1 MDSPRFVAA
10 EAFEGAKEGY
20 IFKKGQ
26 QQGLG
31 YHRDDGASR
40 LLEAERCFDGYD
52 LDAEEADAGGGVCGT
67 KEVTVVKVVPQRM
80 EGGKEQQLVLLLAE
94 AQRKL
99 LATPNDAII
108 QAEFDSYTR
117 ELAHFERAH
126 CAPAPSMQAASA
138 VVAVGLL
145 YTLFVSL
152 LDCCTHC
159 LCRCWMKQRK
169 YTDEAKKFHQRARE
183 RNASELKGCTRA
195 AISTQGGNGET
206 AGRNGDGD
214 RDHELRRIVLVSED
228 LDVPLLHA
236 ATRKAGSD
244 TERVAPVS
252 ILCWSCRRRSS
263 VQDNFCSE
271 CGCAR
276 ASSGREQIQTAFRP
290 LSWMQ
295 QAIRYG
301 ISSVD

>member
-40 LLEAERCFDGYD
+40 LLEAERCFDDYD

-126 CAPAPSMQAASA
+126 CAPAPS
-138 VVAVGLL
+138 
-145 YTLFVSL
+145 
-152 LDCCTHC
+152 
-159 LCRCWMKQRK
+159 MKQRK

-252 ILCWSCRRRSS
+252 ILCWSCGRRSS